1 MTFQAAVLTTQNRG
15 FSPEEIAHRAADK
28 IISISDDADPAIR
41 AQAYAFRDEL
51 VKVLDFYMKEA
62 IRSDRTTVYNA
73 LSDAG
78 RKDLAELV
86 KRL

>member
-1 MTFQAAVLTTQNRG
+1 MNLQAEVLTTQNRG
-15 FSPEEIAHRAADK
+15 FSPEEVAHRAANK
-28 IISISDDADPAIR
+28 IISISDDANPAIR
-41 AQAYAFRDEL
+41 AQAHAFRDEL
-51 VKVLDFYMKEA
+51 VKVLEFYMREA